1 MTPEGIQIQAFN
13 MVAPSIGTLTGE
25 GTISPQGALNFPM
38 LAKLKDGVIV
48 SPVSSSAVTRVLS
61 YTQTSGLPFRVQGT
75 TKNPVFVPDVGRAVE
90 SATDSLKDAAK
101 NPDNLKKAADALGN
115 LFRR

>member
-1 MTPEGIQIQAFN
+1 M
-13 MVAPSIGTLTGE
+13 
-25 GTISPQGALNFPM
+25 NFPM
-38 LAKLKDGVIV
+38 LAKLREGVIAT
-48 SPVSSSAVTRVLS
+48 PIQSSAINRVLS
-61 YTQTSGLPFRVQGT
+61 YSQTSGVPFRIQGT
-75 TKNPVFVPDVGRAVE
+75 TKNPIFVPDVGRAVQ